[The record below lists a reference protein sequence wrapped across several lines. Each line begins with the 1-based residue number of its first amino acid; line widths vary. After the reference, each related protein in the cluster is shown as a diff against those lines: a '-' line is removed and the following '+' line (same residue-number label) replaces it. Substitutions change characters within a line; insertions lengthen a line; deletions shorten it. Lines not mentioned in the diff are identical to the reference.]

1 MDNPNASTS
10 YKEKCELY
18 EKLLGIGEYD
28 PVKNAFLVYLK
39 MMNQQIDYLNDF
51 KLKSVITSID
61 KDAPEYKRA
70 MEMVDSLPKMII
82 AVNDLRATLKISKND
97 LVDITGS
104 KELFDKITTPE
115 SMSGKINK

>member
-1 MDNPNASTS
+1 MSDTD
-10 YKEKCELY
+10 YKSKCELY

-51 KLKSVITSID
+51 KLKSVITSVD

-97 LVDITGS
+97 LVDITGA
-104 KELFDKITTPE
+104 KDLFDKITTPE
-115 SMSGKINK
+115 SMSGKIKQ